1 MFPSYLE
8 VRKTGSLAISSLANT
23 VAAIWRF
30 KKIDRCY
37 QVTKK
42 CSSQLLG
49 ARKKIMTSI

>member
-30 KKIDRCY
+30 KKVDPCY
-37 QVTKK
+37 QETKK

-49 ARKKIMTSI
+49 AKKKIMTSI